1 MKRVFPERDRV
12 PSIIS
17 SGTATSLD
25 DLELGNKGERNVQER
40 FYQDA
45 SLIGE
50 MEEQAIQGYCKLFAC
65 AYG

>member
-1 MKRVFPERDRV
+1 MRRVFPERDRV

-25 DLELGNKGERNVQER
+25 DLELGNKEERNIQER

-50 MEEQAIQGYCKLFAC
+50 MG
-65 AYG
+65 